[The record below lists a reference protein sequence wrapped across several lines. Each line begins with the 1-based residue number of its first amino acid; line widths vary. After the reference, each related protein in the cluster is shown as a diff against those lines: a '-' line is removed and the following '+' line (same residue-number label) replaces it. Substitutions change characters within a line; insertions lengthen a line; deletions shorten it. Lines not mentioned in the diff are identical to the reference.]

1 MTKYAVVITRP
12 ITESTTVFVETDSL
26 DEAEDA
32 ALAALWDIESPD
44 WEVDE
49 GSWNTDD
56 DAYVSSVEE
65 VE

>member
-12 ITESTTVFVETDSL
+12 ITESTTIFVSARSREQ
-26 DEAEDA
+26 AEDA
-32 ALAALWDIESPD
+32 AMAALWNLESAD

-56 DAYVSSVEE
+56 GEYVSSVEE
-65 VE
+65 VG